1 MNLSLEALNKEESRE
16 YFTLPQSPNF
26 NDDHALK
33 SNREDQYSHKK
44 ILWNGR
50 LDVIEDLEE

>member
-33 SNREDQYSHKK
+33 NNREDQYSHKK
-44 ILWNGR
+44 IL
-50 LDVIEDLEE
+50 

>member
-1 MNLSLEALNKEESRE
+1 MNLSIEALDKEKSGE
-16 YFTLPQSPNF
+16 YFTLLQSLDC
-26 NDDHALK
+26 NDDHGLG

-44 ILWNGR
+44 ILWNGK